1 MSNDKK
7 DLTRIE
13 DLGEFIHEMTV
24 DEEVLGEIESETELP
39 DLPFSEEDLSQDFGT
54 VLETEFENNFEQE
67 SEFPPDFQN
76 TDEAENSLSSK
87 SPTLYFEEQSQEEL
101 SSDNTLNDPPFTDES
116 ILNETM
122 LAPSL
127 LEEENLKD
135 QNRPEYKTPETF
147 EDVKNFSEI
156 SSFSQSSQEANPSFS
171 VLIKNIRFIEDI
183 TDILALMKEFGILTD
198 SEEEVKTRLLRGS
211 LLIPRISEY
220 TAIYLAHKLRRFDME
235 VELGLSEL
243 IHKHKHSDKPDVGI
257 VSKHQLYQN
266 QSHHFEFGHSKI
278 SLSDIRVA
286 ASHSMEGF
294 EILHYLGVAT
304 EHKLIDGATLENEDS
319 EEVMSIYQE
328 LAHKL
333 KAHALKANSNAVVG
347 LVYQLTPIPSESGMG
362 RPKYR
367 LSCTG
372 NLVWVN
378 KL

>member
-1 MSNDKK
+1 LSNDKK

-24 DEEVLGEIESETELP
+24 DEEALGESESETHLP
-39 DLPFSEEDLSQDFGT
+39 DLPFSEEDLSHDFGS

-67 SEFPPDFQN
+67 PEFPPEFQN
-76 TDEAENSLSSK
+76 TDEAQNSLSAES
-87 SPTLYFEEQSQEEL
+87 SGLYSDEQAQEEL
-101 SSDNTLNDPPFTDES
+101 
-116 ILNETM
+116 LNETM
-122 LAPSL
+122 IAPSP
-127 LEEENLKD
+127 LEEESLED

-183 TDILALMKEFGILTD
+183 TDIIALMKEFGILTD

-220 TAIYLAHKLRRFDME
+220 MAIYLSHKLRRFDME
-235 VELGLSEL
+235 VEIGLSEL
-243 IHKHKHSDKPDVGI
+243 IHKPKHNEKPDVGI

-266 QSHHFEFGHSKI
+266 QSHHFEFGHSKL
-278 SLSDIRVA
+278 SLSEIRVA

-304 EHKLIDGATLENEDS
+304 EHKFIESSTLENEDS

-347 LVYQLTPIPSESGMG
+347 LVYQLTPLPSESGMG
-362 RPKYR
+362 RSKYR